1 MGFFVPQQKREYLLS
16 MSPLLPIVRD
26 SPLAGPPKTLRFKNI
41 EVNLKDPRRPVAE
54 ILGLWAVIDVT
65 PNSTGYEQK
74 MI

>member
-1 MGFFVPQQKREYLLS
+1 MFHLS
-16 MSPLLPIVRD
+16 CTAHSRRLPF
-26 SPLAGPPKTLRFKNI
+26 FKNI